1 MRGTVSG
8 ELPRSQEGL
17 AQALEVVP
25 AIDSQRHV
33 CVLGGSLGIDAM
45 RMDEKEVASGGAY
58 QQQRRLTCCC
68 ANCCEQ
74 LGQEPKDGSIR

>member
-8 ELPRSQEGL
+8 ELPRSDESL

-33 CVLGGSLGIDAM
+33 RVLGGSLRIDAV
-45 RMDEKEVASGGAY
+45 RMNEEEVASGGAY
-58 QQQRRLTCCC
+58 Q
-68 ANCCEQ
+68 
-74 LGQEPKDGSIR
+74 